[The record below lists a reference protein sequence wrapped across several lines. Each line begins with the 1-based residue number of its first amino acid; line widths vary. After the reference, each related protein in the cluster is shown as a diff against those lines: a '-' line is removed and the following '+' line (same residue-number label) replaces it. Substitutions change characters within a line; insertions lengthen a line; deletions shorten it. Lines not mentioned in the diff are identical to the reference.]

1 MDLANVSTAQLV
13 EELSRRQ
20 TAERIFVGP
29 YEDYRIVAG
38 DRELTGSGP
47 VVLLRVW
54 D

>member
-1 MDLANVSTAQLV
+1 MDLTNVSTAQLV

-29 YEDYRIVAG
+29 YENYRIVIG
-38 DRELTGSGP
+38 DYERAGSGP
-47 VVLLRVW
+47 AVLIRVW